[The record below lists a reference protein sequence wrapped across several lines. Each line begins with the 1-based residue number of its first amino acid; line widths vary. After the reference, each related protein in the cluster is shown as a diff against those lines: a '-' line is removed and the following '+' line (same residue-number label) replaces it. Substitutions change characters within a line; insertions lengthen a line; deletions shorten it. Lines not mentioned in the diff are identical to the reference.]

1 MDCKQCDKVLEE
13 LEHIDD
19 EAEDAGIDF
28 IKIDDKEFARQMGVY
43 ALPAVVFFRHG
54 HLEPVIYAG
63 DLKNE
68 ERLLEWLLLQ
78 KDPTTDIIEEFEDE
92 ELVECIR
99 QKEFVAVYFCQF
111 RWIFIE
117 ILCAEQLNWRFLF
130 WIALNA
136 DSQQQDCD
144 DCMRILEELENI
156 DDDTDRHGIHF
167 VKTQDLNIATNFG
180 VTEFP
185 AVIYFENQVPSIYE
199 GKNAVNKLCSW
210 LTVRMQNMGK
220 VKTI

>member
-1 MDCKQCDKVLEE
+1 MLEE

-19 EAEDAGIDF
+19 EAEEAGIDF

-78 KDPTTDIIEEFEDE
+78 KDPTTDVIEEFEDE

-99 QKEFVAVYFCQF
+99 QKEFVAVYFCRF
-111 RWIFIE
+111 RLISQNS
-117 ILCAEQLNWRFLF
+117 LPNNLNVVSFSA
-130 WIALNA
+130 AL
-136 DSQQQDCD
+136 
-144 DCMRILEELENI
+144 I
-156 DDDTDRHGIHF
+156 
-167 VKTQDLNIATNFG
+167 
-180 VTEFP
+180 
-185 AVIYFENQVPSIYE
+185 
-199 GKNAVNKLCSW
+199 
-210 LTVRMQNMGK
+210 
-220 VKTI
+220 